1 MGGRAMLNKTL
12 ITLTA
17 VTALAISSTAMAKGG
32 GGSNGGM
39 FMHGHGH
46 FDHHFR
52 FVNRFNRNLFNRF
65 NGNLGGWGWGGDCGW
80 GGGCGW
86 GGYNDNG
93 SSNTTVVAF
102 PQATP
107 QAANVTGS
115 IATGPCRF
123 TTDTFDVPS
132 SAGGTRPVQVVSC

>member
-1 MGGRAMLNKTL
+1 MRSKILVVLSAVAIMG
-12 ITLTA
+12 
-17 VTALAISSTAMAKGG
+17 VSSTAMARGG
-32 GGSNGGM
+32 MHGGM

-65 NGNLGGWGWGGDCGW
+65 NGNLGGWGGDW
-80 GGGCGW
+80 GW
-86 GGYNDNG
+86 GGYGDNG
-93 SSNTTVVAF
+93 YGNNGNTTVVAF

-123 TTDTFDVPS
+123 TTDTYDVPS
-132 SAGGTRPVQVVSC
+132 SAGGTRPVQVVSCR